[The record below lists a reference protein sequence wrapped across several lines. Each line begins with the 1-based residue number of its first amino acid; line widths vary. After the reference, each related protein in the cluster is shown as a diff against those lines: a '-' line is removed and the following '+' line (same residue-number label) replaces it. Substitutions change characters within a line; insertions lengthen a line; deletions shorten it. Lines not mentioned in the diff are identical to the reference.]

1 MMTWKDVL
9 TFLNSCS
16 DEQLNMPVCGL
27 IDFEPWDASEI
38 KSAPKDDDWRPNQP
52 YLVFPN

>member
-1 MMTWKDVL
+1 MTWKDVL